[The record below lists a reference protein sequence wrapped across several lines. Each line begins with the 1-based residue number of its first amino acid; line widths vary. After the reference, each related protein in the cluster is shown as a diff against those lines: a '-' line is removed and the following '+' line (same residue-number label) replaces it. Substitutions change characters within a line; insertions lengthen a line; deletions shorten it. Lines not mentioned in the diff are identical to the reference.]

1 MRNKVVE
8 TNNNKVWVAR
18 LAGCSALLFLLAT
31 SALAHHARS
40 EYDLSRTIS
49 MKATVTKIDWT
60 NPHALIY
67 FDVTDSGGNVQ
78 NWSAITGGPGRLQ
91 RVGWTSQTLKPGD
104 AITITGNPQK
114 SAASRQ
120 IWLTSLVLPNGR
132 ELSMHR

>member
-1 MRNKVVE
+1 MRRKKIESSNKTLWLV
-8 TNNNKVWVAR
+8 R
-18 LAGCSALLFLLAT
+18 LAGCAALLFMLAA
-31 SALAHHARS
+31 SAMAHHARS

-49 MKATVTKIDWT
+49 MKATVTRVDWS

-104 AITITGNPQK
+104 TITITGNPQK
-114 SAASRQ
+114 SAAARQ
-120 IWLTSLVLPNGR
+120 IWLTSVVLPNGR